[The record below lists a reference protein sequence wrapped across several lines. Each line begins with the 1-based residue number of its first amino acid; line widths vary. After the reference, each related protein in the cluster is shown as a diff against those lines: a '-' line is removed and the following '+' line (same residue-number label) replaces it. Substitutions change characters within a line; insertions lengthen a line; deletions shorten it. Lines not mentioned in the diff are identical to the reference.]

1 MRGSRPARYSS
12 ADVSSNMAAPGTT
25 PQQILKA
32 VETATS
38 EEVAKTRKAHVEAI
52 DELLA
57 SYGQR
62 REEGEGEVGL
72 ARGAGGGW
80 GRMSKGH

>member
-1 MRGSRPARYSS
+1 
-12 ADVSSNMAAPGTT
+12 MAAPGTT

>member
-1 MRGSRPARYSS
+1 VRDRPARDILP
-12 ADVSSNMAAPGTT
+12 ADVSSNLAAPGTT

-38 EEVAKTRKAHVEAI
+38 EEVAKTRKAQVGAI
-52 DELLA
+52 DGLLA

-62 REEGEGEVGL
+62 EGRGRGGGGGAAGEG
-72 ARGAGGGW
+72 
-80 GRMSKGH
+80 